1 MKIKSIKYFYLFIY
15 EKHIL
20 FGKCTYLFNIKIT
33 ILLNFILIKNYYSF
47 KIKNY
52 LKFINCNNIIYLIIL
67 FIYISLKV
75 YIYYLK
81 IFINNKATKKL
92 YFNIHI

>member
-20 FGKCTYLFNIKIT
+20 FDKCTYLFNIKIT
-33 ILLNFILIKNYYSF
+33 ILLNFIL
-47 KIKNY
+47 IKNY